1 VSSSSEYT
9 ETIICNTSLQS
20 HDSSFPSQL
29 ILTCLPL
36 LLFSLSFPFLAKCI
50 DRYIKLRVEQFEGV
64 ATGPI
69 DSRLESIARRMFKR
83 CFEDGEYKQVCV

>member
-1 VSSSSEYT
+1 V
-9 ETIICNTSLQS
+9 
-20 HDSSFPSQL
+20 
-29 ILTCLPL
+29 ILCL
-36 LLFSLSFPFLAKCI
+36 LLADFLSFFPFLPAKCI

-83 CFEDGEYKQVCV
+83 CFEDGEYKQV